1 MKLGVNVSRLN
12 EAQLAAR
19 AADLFARRREE
30 LEQQRHTNEV
40 SDGQRELGSPAG
52 DLRQPD
58 KR

>member
-1 MKLGVNVSRLN
+1 MKLGVDVSRLN

-19 AADLFARRREE
+19 AAELFARRREE
-30 LEQQRHTNEV
+30 LEQQHTNEV

>member
-19 AADLFARRREE
+19 AAELFARRRDE
-30 LEQQRHTNEV
+30 LARQQRSNEV
-40 SDGQRELGSPAG
+40 SDGKRELGTAAG

-58 KR
+58 ER